1 MLVDLKKKTISSFYQ
16 SIFPRAQIWAQ
27 GFKKF
32 CSTLRQDGLKSWS
45 QMRTLWKNELKENVT
60 FHKWTILWYI
70 IVRLFFNFCK
80 EFPLP

>member
-32 CSTLRQDGLKSWS
+32 CSTLRQDGLKSWT
-45 QMRTLWKNELKENVT
+45 QMRTL
-60 FHKWTILWYI
+60 
-70 IVRLFFNFCK
+70 
-80 EFPLP
+80 